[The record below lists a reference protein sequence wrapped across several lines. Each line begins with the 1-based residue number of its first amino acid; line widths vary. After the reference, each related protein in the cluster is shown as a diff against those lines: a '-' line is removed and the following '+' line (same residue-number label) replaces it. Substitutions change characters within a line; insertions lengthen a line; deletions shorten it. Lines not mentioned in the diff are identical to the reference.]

1 MIKKTITVEGR
12 DVTLASSGY
21 LPFFYREKIGRD
33 LVKDMSRLMAGYK
46 KLMAIP
52 EDAPEEERMA
62 AQLDIVDLQT
72 FADVAWIMQ
81 KYAGE
86 DVGNSTREWLESL
99 DGAFTIIQVM
109 PTVQELWNITNKTTA
124 VPAKK

>member
-1 MIKKTITVEGR
+1 MIKKTINIDGR

-33 LVKDMSRLMAGYK
+33 MVKDMSHLMKGYK
-46 KLMAIP
+46 RLSDLP
-52 EDAPEEERMA
+52 EDATEEERFD
-62 AQLDIVDLQT
+62 AQLDIIDMQI
-72 FADVAWIMQ
+72 FADVAWAMQ

-86 DVGNSTREWLESL
+86 DVKETTREWLEEF
-99 DGAFTIIQVM
+99 DGAFTVMQLM
-109 PTVQELWNITNKTTA
+109 PTVVELWAITNKTTA

>member
-46 KLMAIP
+46 KLMSIP
-52 EDAPEEERMA
+52 EDAPVITAILMLSLLSFLS
-62 AQLDIVDLQT
+62 QHPIV
-72 FADVAWIMQ
+72 FP
-81 KYAGE
+81 
-86 DVGNSTREWLESL
+86 
-99 DGAFTIIQVM
+99 F
-109 PTVQELWNITNKTTA
+109 
-124 VPAKK
+124 VPGCPQ

>member
-12 DVTLASSGY
+12 EVTLASSGY

-46 KLMAIP
+46 KIMAVP

-62 AQLDIVDLQT
+62 AQLEIVDLQT

-99 DGAFTIIQVM
+99 DGAFTVIQVM
-109 PTVQELWNITNKTTA
+109 PAVQELWNITNKTTA
-124 VPAKK
+124 IPAKK

>member
-99 DGAFTIIQVM
+99 DGAFTVIQVM
-109 PTVQELWNITNKTTA
+109 PAVQELWNVTNKTTA